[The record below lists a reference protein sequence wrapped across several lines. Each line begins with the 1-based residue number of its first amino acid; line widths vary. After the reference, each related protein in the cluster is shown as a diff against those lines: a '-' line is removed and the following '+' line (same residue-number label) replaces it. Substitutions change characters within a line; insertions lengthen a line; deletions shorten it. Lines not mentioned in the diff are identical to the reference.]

1 MLKKDKIIKEIEDLP
16 DDLTHKV
23 LNYIKY
29 LKKVEKNEED
39 FDLAL
44 VSESSLKKDWL
55 SSEEEDAWS
64 DL

>member
-1 MLKKDKIIKEIEDLP
+1 MVDKDQIIKEIEELP
-16 DDLTHKV
+16 EDLTKKV

-29 LKKVEKNEED
+29 LKKVDKSKESL
-39 FDLAL
+39 DLVL

-55 SSEEEDAWS
+55 KHEEEDVWS